1 MEIGMLRIRL
11 DFEKEIVAVTIGFLA
26 EIRFFER
33 MLVAISVATV
43 AVQEPTAFM
52 VSSNRAW
59 WILSS
64 WAPIVFDRHDS
75 TCKK

>member
-11 DFEKEIVAVTIGFLA
+11 DFEKEIVAVTIEFLA
-26 EIRFFER
+26 EIRFFEC
-33 MLVAISVATV
+33 MLAATSVATV

-52 VSSNRAW
+52 VSSNCAW
-59 WILSS
+59 WILFS
-64 WAPIVFDRHDS
+64 WPPIVCDCHDS